1 LLAGRFNFKLETT
14 IELLKSKTFK
24 EKNINVIFF
33 YLQVDENFEN
43 VEKSREKKKS
53 QPELKNWKY

>member
-24 EKNINVIFF
+24 EKISMLYFSTFRLTKILKMLKNR
-33 YLQVDENFEN
+33 D
-43 VEKSREKKKS
+43 KKEIT

>member
-24 EKNINVIFF
+24 EKKISMLYFSTFRLTKI
-33 YLQVDENFEN
+33 LKN
-43 VEKSREKKKS
+43 VEKSPQKK
-53 QPELKNWKY
+53 EITT

>member
-43 VEKSREKKKS
+43 VEKSREKK
-53 QPELKNWKY
+53 EITT